1 MIRSCPQVRKV
12 ATQFFI
18 CYLKGKLLDEIC
30 NKYTIRN
37 TKTVIVSKTRQTV
50 FKIPQRSTLT
60 CVCVCACICVA
71 YASRL
76 THSILYQSSHLTA
89 ALVAPRQSADVTVIV

>member
-50 FKIPQRSTLT
+50 FKTPQRSTLT
-60 CVCVCACICVA
+60 CVCESVRVFVWLMPVDLHT
-71 YASRL
+71 ASC
-76 THSILYQSSHLTA
+76 TNHLT
-89 ALVAPRQSADVTVIV
+89 